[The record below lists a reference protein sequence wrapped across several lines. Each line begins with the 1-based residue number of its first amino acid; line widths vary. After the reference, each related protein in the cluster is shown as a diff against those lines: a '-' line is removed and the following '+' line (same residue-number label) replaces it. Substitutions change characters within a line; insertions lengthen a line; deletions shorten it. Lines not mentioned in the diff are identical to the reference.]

1 MPLKERNYF
10 RYLAPAPV
18 SAVWGLGVTASGY
31 TEIAPGEPYP
41 PTRHPADH
49 EINWER
55 GRTLSAL
62 QVVLISAGSGWFETK
77 ATGRK
82 KITAGSAFVVLPGV
96 WHRYRPDGRTGW
108 TESWVEVRGP
118 LIGRLQRAG
127 VLLAAAAFRRQ
138 AEVVGLDEAL
148 EAVHARARTV
158 RGGFD
163 PELAAR
169 AMGVLAARAMGVLA
183 AWARIGQAR
192 PPQPRT
198 VRAIVEA
205 ERYLAAHH
213 TEPVNMA
220 ALARRLGVA
229 YSHFRRQFRQQ
240 TGYAPWKYV
249 LRLRLV
255 RARRLL
261 TEGAAKLE
269 EIAAQLGFSSAFH
282 LSLAFKQEFGQAPDH
297 WRRQLGG
304 GKAKARPVRRASG
317 A

>member
-1 MPLKERNYF
+1 MIFVIQKMPLKERNYF
-10 RYLAPAPV
+10 RYLVPEPA
-18 SAVWGLGVTASGY
+18 SAVWGLGVTAAGY

-55 GRTLSAL
+55 GRTLTAL

-77 ATGRK
+77 TTGRK
-82 KITAGSAFVVLPGV
+82 KIIAGSAFVVLPGV
-96 WHRYRPDGRTGW
+96 WHRYRPDDRTGW

-118 LIGRLQRAG
+118 VIGRLQRAG
-127 VLLAAAAFRRQ
+127 VLVAAAAFRRQ

-163 PELAAR
+163 PE
-169 AMGVLAARAMGVLA
+169 LAARAMGVLA

-229 YSHFRRQFRQQ
+229 YSHFRREFRKH

-261 TEGAAKLE
+261 TEGEAKLE
-269 EIAAQLGFSSAFH
+269 EIATQLGFSSAFH
-282 LSLAFKQEFGQAPDH
+282 LSFAFKQEFGQAPAH
-297 WRRQLGG
+297 WRR
-304 GKAKARPVRRASG
+304 KSG
-317 A
+317 RE